1 MNYRFGARWW
11 RRPASSRID
20 AGGRGDVH
28 QEGIQQE
35 SLANMAMGRQSNE
48 GCKLEL
54 SILLNGAH
62 SPSHH
67 KAVNPT
73 PSRWRFVIHAIA
85 RPPAGGVRQEVQA
98 HPAVM

>member
-54 SILLNGAH
+54 SILLNAAH